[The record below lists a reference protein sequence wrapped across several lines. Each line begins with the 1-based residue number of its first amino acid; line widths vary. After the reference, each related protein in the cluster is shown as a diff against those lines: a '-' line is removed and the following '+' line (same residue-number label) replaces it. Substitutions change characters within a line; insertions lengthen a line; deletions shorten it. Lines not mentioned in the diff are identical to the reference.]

1 MKIAIRGHGDTLKW
15 IDSSALEINGR
26 SLDEIMTEQTE
37 KIARLSRQITDIES
51 GINRKINK
59 FIVAFMSG
67 GLDK

>member
-1 MKIAIRGHGDTLKW
+1 MKIAIRGHGETLKW
-15 IDSSALEINGR
+15 VDSSTHEINGR
-26 SLDEIMTEQTE
+26 SLDMIMTEQTE
-37 KIARLSRQITDIES
+37 IIARLSRQITDIET